1 VFTGIIETVG
11 RVSSVVPQGG
21 GIRLRI
27 ESQFSSELRVDESVS
42 VSGVCQT
49 VVAQTA
55 RTFDVVAIEETLAKT
70 NLGGLKAGSAVN
82 LERAMQI
89 GGRLD
94 GHLVQGH
101 VDATGK
107 LTKVEPLETSWLYTV
122 EFDEQ
127 FSHYV
132 IPVGSVCL
140 DGISLT
146 VARLDK
152 NRLTVAIIPH
162 THENTTVAAWG
173 PGSQINMEFD
183 MVGKYVVRFLEEK
196 GGMSGAVLTNKW
208 LREKGF

>member
-1 VFTGIIETVG
+1 MFTGIIEQVG
-11 RVSSVVPQGG
+11 RVSTVLPQGG

-27 ESQFSSELRVDESVS
+27 ESPFSSDLRVDESVS

-70 NLGGLKAGSAVN
+70 NLGDLKAGSPVN

-101 VDATGK
+101 VDATGV
-107 LTKVEPLETSWLYTV
+107 LTSVEPLETSWLYTI

-127 FSHYV
+127 FGHYV
-132 IPVGSVCL
+132 IPVGSICL

-146 VARLDK
+146 VARLEE

-162 THENTTVAAWG
+162 THENTTVAGWR
-173 PGSQINMEFD
+173 PGSRINMEFD
-183 MVGKYVVRFLEEK
+183 MVGKYVVRFLEKK
-196 GGMSGAVLTNKW
+196 GAPSGAILTNKW
-208 LREKGF
+208 LREQGF